1 MNHIYNKS
9 YYEESYQEE
18 GGGSYANK
26 KLWYPFFDQI
36 AQKIAETYQPKTVLD
51 AGCAYGYLVEAFR
64 KRGIESYGI
73 DISEYAISHVDK
85 SIQAF
90 CSAQSITE
98 PLPKEFPK
106 KFDLIISIE
115 VLEHLTAEEGEQ
127 ALKNLCNYTDTFIFS
142 STDSDIED
150 ITHINVQRKEY
161 WARIFAQNGFFREL
175 QQSLDYISPQADM
188 YCKRDDIGN
197 IIQEYEIK
205 LRISQM
211 KKNENSRSS
220 ILYFDMGNGFCEK
233 EKRVI
238 EHAINGEQMQFSVK
252 LPQGIKDIRFDPIEG
267 NYCIIT
273 DLQMKLEEKEIHCYP
288 VNGEI
293 KENIWIFNTVDPQ
306 IKIKET
312 NFIHSSLLTVQ
323 GTIFLMKDVTVDI
336 SSLTTILKNEWD
348 SYKIKDEIKEMKKS
362 NLELCKQLE
371 NKYEMIERQMKRYRW
386 RK

>member
-197 IIQEYEIK
+197 IIQEYEIA
-205 LRISQM
+205 LRIAKSEE
-211 KKNENSRSS
+211 KKKYFSS
-220 ILYFDMGNGFCEK
+220 YLYYDTGNGLNEK
-233 EKRVI
+233 EKLILENSICEDKINFCI
-238 EHAINGEQMQFSVK
+238 EIPNETKS
-252 LPQGIKDIRFDPIEG
+252 IRLDPIEEKF
-267 NYCIIT
+267 CIIT
-273 DLQMKLEEKEIHCYP
+273 QLEVLLDDCYTYARPLNGIAYNDL
-288 VNGEI
+288 
-293 KENIWIFNTVDPQ
+293 WIFMNTDPQ
-306 IKIKET
+306 IDIELNGKNKLEVKG
-312 NFIHSSLLTVQ
+312 N
-323 GTIFLMKDVTVDI
+323 IFLIENMGMTLILQKLNMMENERKNTISEMSFDI
-336 SSLTTILKNEWD
+336 KSVLTEIEKKLGKLEKTKKNHGW
-348 SYKIKDEIKEMKKS
+348 KK
-362 NLELCKQLE
+362 
-371 NKYEMIERQMKRYRW
+371 
-386 RK
+386 